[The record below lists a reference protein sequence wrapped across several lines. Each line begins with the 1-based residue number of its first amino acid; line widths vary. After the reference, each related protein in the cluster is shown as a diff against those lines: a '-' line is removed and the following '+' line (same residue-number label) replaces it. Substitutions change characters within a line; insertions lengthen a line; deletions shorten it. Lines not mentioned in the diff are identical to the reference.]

1 MAEAMHMEAT
11 RRARQVQKATLAKKQ
26 VGEGVDWLAVV
37 EDSVMHHRV
46 KLLLIRCR
54 IRWCQRVYPRIS
66 MLLHITAVA

>member
-37 EDSVMHHRV
+37 DYVMHRRV